1 MCALLELVVGRKLKS
16 ATRTISNRGEY
27 PRFIGEF
34 PCTKSEGNKRPF
46 DSLTSLLV
54 GIFLEWLKRVVTIA
68 FEPRSWTVTIN
79 GKAITVIPDYEVVTN
94 TGAIEI
100 FEAKYDWESLPA
112 KKREL
117 LLAYCRWFASQGIPY
132 RVITRDVLERK
143 GFIQTISKLRL
154 YGQLTYSKPV
164 LDRALEQLRSPIPK
178 TLREY
183 AAVGRERSIPV
194 SVVYH
199 LAYHQQLRLRYELPR
214 HEELELCRA

>member
-1 MCALLELVVGRKLKS
+1 MGRKLKS
-16 ATRTISNRGEY
+16 ATRTISNSGEY

-34 PCTKSEGNKRPF
+34 PCSKTNGNKRPF
-46 DSLTSLLV
+46 DSLTALLV

-68 FEPRSWTVTIN
+68 FEPRSWTVSIN

-112 KKREL
+112 EKKAL
-117 LLAYCRWFASQGIPY
+117 LLAICRWFASQGIKY
-132 RVITRDVLERK
+132 RVITRKILERK
-143 GFIQTISKLRL
+143 GFIQTISKLRR

-164 LDRALEQLRSPIPK
+164 LERALKQLASPIPK

-183 AAVGRERSIPV
+183 AALGREFNIPV

-214 HEELELCRA
+214 HEELELCPA